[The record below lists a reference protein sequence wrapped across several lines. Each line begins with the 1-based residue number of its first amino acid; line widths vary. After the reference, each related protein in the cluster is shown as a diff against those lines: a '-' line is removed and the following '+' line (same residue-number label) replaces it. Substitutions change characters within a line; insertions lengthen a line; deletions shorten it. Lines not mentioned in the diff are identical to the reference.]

1 MQITPYKQSAVW
13 GRKRESDNPR
23 QRSAVGDKNRS
34 KQKNMGLKCGIVGLT
49 NSGKTTMFNCISNTK
64 AAVTEFAYS
73 TNKSNIGVCAVPD
86 ERLTNINTFIQADKL
101 VYANLDLVDIPGL
114 AKGASQ
120 GEGIGNSFL
129 ADVRLCDALIH
140 VLRCFDNPALPHVEG
155 SVDPVRDIEIVDFE
169 LQCKDLEQI
178 DRKIT
183 KVEKAAK
190 IGDKNAKH
198 DYEVLKK
205 YKEHLEK
212 FQNVRTLEVTDDEH
226 AVVADMML
234 LTEKP
239 VLFVCNVN
247 DEDAVNGNA
256 YSEAVKRY
264 VEENGGEMLVIA
276 AKIESEIA
284 ELESEEDRK
293 VFLED
298 VGLTEPGVNKVI
310 RAAYKML
317 DLISFFTVGGKENRA
332 WTIKRGMLAP
342 QAAGVIHSD
351 LERGFIR
358 AEVIKYND
366 LVQLGSELKCKEAGK
381 LAVEGK
387 NYVVQDGDILHIR
400 FNV

>member
-1 MQITPYKQSAVW
+1 
-13 GRKRESDNPR
+13 
-23 QRSAVGDKNRS
+23 
-34 KQKNMGLKCGIVGLT
+34 MGLKCGIVGLT

-86 ERLTNINTFIQADKL
+86 ERLANINTFIQADKL
-101 VYANLDLVDIPGL
+101 VYANLDLVDIQGL

-169 LQCKDLEQI
+169 LQCKDLEQV
-178 DRKIT
+178 DRKIS

-212 FQNVRTLEVTDDEH
+212 FQNVRTLEVTPDEH

-247 DEDAVNGNA
+247 DDDAISGNA
-256 YSEAVKRY
+256 YSEAVKKY

-358 AEVIKYND
+358 AEVIKSDD
-366 LVQLGSELKCKEAGK
+366 LVQLGSDLKCKEAGK

>member
-1 MQITPYKQSAVW
+1 
-13 GRKRESDNPR
+13 
-23 QRSAVGDKNRS
+23 
-34 KQKNMGLKCGIVGLT
+34 MGLKCGIVGLT

-86 ERLTNINTFIQADKL
+86 ERLTHINTFIQADKL
-101 VYANLDLVDIPGL
+101 VFANLDLVDIPGL

-120 GEGIGNSFL
+120 GEGIGNGFL

-178 DRKIT
+178 ERKIV

-205 YKEHLEK
+205 YKEHLEG
-212 FQNVRTLEVTDDEH
+212 FQNVRTLEVTPDEH

-247 DEDAVNGNA
+247 DDDAQSGGNVYSDAV
-256 YSEAVKRY
+256 KKY
-264 VEENGGEMLVIA
+264 VEENGGQMLVIA

-284 ELESEEDRK
+284 ELESEDDRK
-293 VFLED
+293 AFLED

-332 WTIKRGMLAP
+332 WTIRRGMLAP

-358 AEVIKYND
+358 AEVIKYDD

-381 LAVEGK
+381 LSVEGK
-387 NYVVQDGDILHIR
+387 NYMVEDGDILHIR

>member
-1 MQITPYKQSAVW
+1 
-13 GRKRESDNPR
+13 
-23 QRSAVGDKNRS
+23 
-34 KQKNMGLKCGIVGLT
+34 MGLKCGIVGLT

-86 ERLTNINTFIQADKL
+86 ERLTHINTFIQADKL
-101 VYANLDLVDIPGL
+101 VFANLDLVDIPGL

-120 GEGIGNSFL
+120 GEGIGNGFL

-178 DRKIT
+178 ERKIV

-205 YKEHLEK
+205 YKEHLEG
-212 FQNVRTLEVTDDEH
+212 FQNVRTLEVTPDEH

-247 DEDAVNGNA
+247 DDDAQSGGNA
-256 YSEAVKRY
+256 YSDAVKKY
-264 VEENGGEMLVIA
+264 VEENGGQMLVIA

-284 ELESEEDRK
+284 ELESEDDRK
-293 VFLED
+293 AFLED

-332 WTIKRGMLAP
+332 WTIRRGMLAP

-358 AEVIKYND
+358 AEVIKYDD

-381 LAVEGK
+381 LSVEGK
-387 NYVVQDGDILHIR
+387 NYMVEDGDILHIR